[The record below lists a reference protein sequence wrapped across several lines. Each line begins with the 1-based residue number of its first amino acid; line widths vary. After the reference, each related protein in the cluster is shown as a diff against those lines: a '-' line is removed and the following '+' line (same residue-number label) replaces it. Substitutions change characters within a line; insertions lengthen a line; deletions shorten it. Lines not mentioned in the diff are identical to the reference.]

1 MGQLLM
7 GCSTY
12 SLNPAGPAT
21 MWRGSLLPFALIYSA
36 SNKDTTDM
44 RAALRRHLAML
55 GVERQ
60 ALGPT
65 YAPDDWL
72 SSGRTGTGR
81 TPTR

>member
-1 MGQLLM
+1 MD
-7 GCSTY
+7 CSTY
-12 SLNPAGPAT
+12 SLNRAGQAT
-21 MWRGSLLPFALIYSA
+21 MWRGSFAVCTDLLGIEQ
-36 SNKDTTDM
+36 DTTDM